1 MKKLQNKKAVIT
13 GGNSGIGFAT
23 AHEFINEG
31 AQVLI
36 TGKSESL
43 VAEAA
48 NQLGAIGIV
57 SDQSKLSQIDRLV
70 DNAKKQLG
78 KVDILV
84 INAGIFSVVP
94 FEAVTEENYDSILNV
109 NLKGVFFTLQ
119 KFLPILNDNASVI
132 LISALGA
139 TIASFPGTS
148 VYNATRAAINSLTRS
163 VSFELAPKGIRVN
176 AVSPGPIETPIF
188 GKGGFP
194 MAELAEMSGVIQQRI
209 PLKRFGTATDV
220 AKLILFIASNDASFI
235 TGSEYVIDG
244 GISRLPAMS

>member
-1 MKKLQNKKAVIT
+1 MKRLENKVAVIT

-23 AHEFINEG
+23 AQEFINEG
-31 AQVLI
+31 AKVLI
-36 TGKSESL
+36 TGKSEKL
-43 VAEAA
+43 VSEAA

-57 SDQSKLSQIDRLV
+57 SDQSKLSQIDDLI
-70 DNAKKQLG
+70 DNTREQLG
-78 KVDILV
+78 KLDILV

-94 FEAVTEENYDSILNV
+94 FEAVSEENYDSILNV

-139 TIASFPGTS
+139 TTASVEGTS
-148 VYNATRAAINSLTRS
+148 VYNATRAAVNSLTRS

-188 GKGGFP
+188 GKIGLPMAQLAP
-194 MAELAEMSGVIQQRI
+194 MAEAIQQRV

-220 AKLILFIASNDASFI
+220 AKLILFIASDDASFI
-235 TGSEYVIDG
+235 TGSEYAIDG
-244 GISRLPAMS
+244 GIGHIPAMS